1 MLFSC
6 KGFTNYIYGKCI
18 YLSIF
23 NDDKLAVTEVG
34 SCTSAAKGS
43 LIIREVHLP
52 NDDKLA
58 VTEVGSCTSGAK
70 GSLIIYTGSAF
81 T

>member
-1 MLFSC
+1 MHFRC

-23 NDDKLAVTEVG
+23 NDDKLAGTEVG

-43 LIIREVHLP
+43 LII
-52 NDDKLA
+52 
-58 VTEVGSCTSGAK
+58 
-70 GSLIIYTGSAF
+70 YTGSAL
-81 T
+81 TK